1 MGGGGVCVGG
11 ECGGVGVWLSLCVGC
26 VWGCVGVDVGVSGS
40 GRGDLGGSPC
50 MDECIIVHKRAC
62 SLSMIGKCCL
72 C

>member
-1 MGGGGVCVGG
+1 
-11 ECGGVGVWLSLCVGC
+11 
-26 VWGCVGVDVGVSGS
+26 VDVGVSGS